1 MGDDIQFGTE
11 SYQSMDS
18 WSAGSESQTTANT
31 SFLNGAACS
40 NGDCENRENPAEEAW
55 VKLVSAIPI
64 ADQVQ
69 NLKCVAQGT
78 AAPSPDEVQSL
89 VSQIRP
95 EDPNNYALRE
105 ISYKWLKFNNDFAQN
120 PETAVAPV
128 LRSKLTEMSNGWQG
142 DDFDAFAEQMEVVF
156 ANCEQ
161 IAADIGTDTTG
172 MAGLLE
178 QKASE
183 IFSLQGAAS
192 GELPYPAPQY
202 WVEDKGGLFSN
213 PKVHVRAPF
222 KPGDCEVAE
231 GCMFGDGDAEQAM
244 ELGGFDSEYTGELNQ
259 YMTDQTEYHYTRLKA
274 EQLQAS
280 EAAKPADST
289 EDVQLTPEQESSIR
303 AEAERLATEDANN
316 RAAQDYEAADQDYQA
331 RATEQNETVVARW
344 TDAETSASSFSPTV
358 ETSRDTTFRDSA
370 GDLDSAA
377 YSPPGGGNFNTD
389 LSSSGTSGLNSPSN
403 TSTFGSGGNLTGGSN
418 TGTDTSLNPWE
429 SSGNDDDE
437 TSGGLASGGGLG
449 SGAGTLTGPSLGT
462 SGGGMGAGGG
472 GLGPGSGLFGP
483 AAGGSG
489 SMTGMAGGSGAGR
502 GAGAGGMGKGQGL
515 FGKTAGAGGK
525 GGMGAGGKA
534 GAGGMMGGGRGAG
547 GLGEDEDANTGTWLT
562 EDEDV
567 WGLARFN
574 DENDPL
580 A

>member
-1 MGDDIQFGTE
+1 MGDNIQFGTE

-18 WSAGSESQTTANT
+18 WSATSESQASANT
-31 SFLNGAACS
+31 SFLNGAPCS

-55 VKLVSAIPI
+55 VKLVSAIPV

-69 NLKCVAQGT
+69 SLKCVAQGT
-78 AAPSPDEVQSL
+78 AAPSAEEVQSL
-89 VSQIRP
+89 VSDIRP
-95 EDPNNYALRE
+95 ENPNNYALRE
-105 ISYKWLKFNNDFAQN
+105 LADYWSRFQLEFSVND
-120 PETAVAPV
+120 ESAVSKI
-128 LRSKLTEMSNGWQG
+128 LESKLADLANGWQG
-142 DDFDAFAEQMEVVF
+142 DDFDAFAEQMEIVF

-161 IAADIGTDTTG
+161 IATDIGTDATG
-172 MAGLLE
+172 MVGLLN
-178 QKASE
+178 QKADE
-183 IFSLQGAAS
+183 LYALQGAGS

-231 GCMFGDGDAEQAM
+231 GCMFGDGDTEKAM

-289 EDVQLTPEQESSIR
+289 EDVKLTAEQESALR

-344 TDAETSASSFSPTV
+344 TDAESSASSFAPTV
-358 ETSRDTTFRDSA
+358 ETSRDTTFRESA

-377 YSPPGGGNFNTD
+377 YSPPSGGNFNTD

-403 TSTFGSGGNLTGGSN
+403 TSTFGPGGNLTGGSN
-418 TGTDTSLNPWE
+418 PGGSTGGLNPWE
-429 SSGNDDDE
+429 SNGGSDDDV
-437 TSGGLASGGGLG
+437 SGGLASGGGLG
-449 SGAGTLTGPSLGT
+449 SGAGTLTGPGLGT
-462 SGGGMGAGGG
+462 GGGGMGGAGGG

-483 AAGGSG
+483 AAGGAG
-489 SMTGMAGGSGAGR
+489 SMTGMTGAGGAGR
-502 GAGAGGMGKGQGL
+502 GAGAGGVGKGQGL
-515 FGKTAGAGGK
+515 FGKTAGAGA
-525 GGMGAGGKA
+525 GAKA

-547 GLGEDEDANTGTWLT
+547 GLGEDEEANTGTWLT

-574 DENDPL
+574 DEDDPL